1 MKQKN
6 PQKKHTQNKTKQKIK
21 ERKCEK
27 RNHPIFPNDFS
38 HVVSSSKSLEH
49 NPFTLLKFCYL
60 LGAIFFLKVIVLFE
74 LFKAISFY
82 ILLTFWISAIR
93 LFMFINFFSLHL

>member
-1 MKQKN
+1 MKQKT
-6 PQKKHTQNKTKQKIK
+6 PRKKHTQNKTKQKIK
-21 ERKCEK
+21 ERECEK
-27 RNHPIFPNDFS
+27 RNHPIFLNDFS
-38 HVVSSSKSLEH
+38 HVVSSSKPLEH

-60 LGAIFFLKVIVLFE
+60 LDAIFFLKAIVLFE
-74 LFKAISFY
+74 LFKAVSFS